1 MMTRIGQLLAG
12 NHFLGAPA
20 TVALVAGTLFAS
32 TAFANPYPDASKV
45 AKDTFTVD
53 HTLSFDESEWTAV
66 TQGSPVLRVDI
77 EWDSRSDKF
86 SFKGAVKENS
96 GTPALIKRAKNKPK
110 LGSYIGILID
120 PDSKQ
125 EVAFDSVGTGHMF
138 SKLSRAANFRFPQ
151 PDKKML
157 FRMMGEN
164 RRSGVMEKIMEF
176 EVDPALAIDNPQQ
189 FNPEL
194 SEKLYKRA
202 DVADSEKLLFV
213 VYAEGY
219 KSGEKSSFD
228 KHVNKLIS
236 AMRDFPGYNN
246 LEIKGVFGASRL
258 KIGKAPK
265 GNPPKKITV
274 RDSFLGLY
282 YPFWMNFG
290 RWYHVA
296 YPTSEVKFHNA
307 IGASAYDY
315 PFAMVDSGDYWGV
328 GNFMSHT
335 AVPSRNNRF
344 RYLVWH
350 ELGHF
355 FGLNEEYNSGGRT
368 ELEFAP
374 GIKEPWSQ
382 NITFNA
388 QNRESLKWKQYVA
401 SSTPVPTKRWSRGK
415 WGAYK
420 GGYAQ
425 SKPTG
430 RSHIPGSGCMMSSG
444 RNFCKICAEEIKKQ
458 MGVDLGRQEVNM
470 SVEPEL
476 PKPSESQF
484 SFLPR

>member
-1 MMTRIGQLLAG
+1 MLKRPCAKKVFAAG
-12 NHFLGAPA
+12 A
-20 TVALVAGTLFAS
+20 LFACFAL
-32 TAFANPYPDASKV
+32 TAGFQAFANPYPDKTKV
-45 AKDTFTVD
+45 AKDPAEWQ
-53 HTLSFDESEWTAV
+53 SASYAEFDESEWGPV
-66 TQGSPVLRVDI
+66 SQGSPVLRVDI
-77 EWDSRSDKF
+77 VWDKRSDKF
-86 SFKGAVKENS
+86 KFEGAVKENS
-96 GTPALIKRAKNKPK
+96 GTPALSKRSKIKPK
-110 LGSYIGILID
+110 LGSYIGILVD
-120 PDSKQ
+120 PDNKQ
-125 EVAFDSVGTGHMF
+125 EVAFDAVGTGHLF
-138 SKLSRAANFRFPQ
+138 SKLSRAANFRFPM

-157 FRMMGEN
+157 FRLIGEN

-176 EVDPALAIDNPQQ
+176 DVDPAYATVNPVQ

-194 SEKLYKRA
+194 SEKIYKRA
-202 DVADSEKLLFV
+202 DVTDSEKLVFT

-228 KHVNKLIS
+228 QHVQKLIKS
-236 AMRDFPGYNN
+236 MRDFPGIEK
-246 LEIKGVFGASRL
+246 LEIKGVFGVSNL

-265 GNPPKKITV
+265 GNPPKTVKV

-307 IGASAYDY
+307 IGSAAYDY
-315 PFAMVDSGDYWGV
+315 PFAMVDSSDYWGV

-335 AVPSRNNRF
+335 AVPSRNGRF

-355 FGLNEEYNSGGRT
+355 FGLNEEYGSGGRT

-382 NITFNA
+382 NITFAATSWEN
-388 QNRESLKWKQYVA
+388 LKWNKFVKRN
-401 SSTPVPTKRWSRGK
+401 TPIPTKRWSRGK

-425 SKPTG
+425 SPPKG
-430 RSHIPGSGCMMSSG
+430 KSHIPGNGCMMSSG
-444 RNFCKICAEEIKKQ
+444 KNFCKICAEAIKEQ
-458 MGVDLGRQEVNM
+458 MDVDLGRKPVNM
-470 SVEPEL
+470 SYNRP
-476 PKPSESQF
+476 P
-484 SFLPR
+484 SFLKR